1 LIFAGLLEDGE
12 TRNIGNADV
21 ELVSPDNRVVV
32 TARSGP
38 DGCYILPAVLRGRY
52 QVQVQPTQLA
62 RLGLRSTSPMDVVMG
77 NDGEF
82 IDGTDFVLR
91 RPPP

>member
-1 LIFAGLLEDGE
+1 
-12 TRNIGNADV
+12 
-21 ELVSPDNRVVV
+21 
-32 TARSGP
+32 
-38 DGCYILPAVLRGRY
+38 LPAVLRGRY